1 MNRYIYALNNPVRFV
16 DVSGFSTQ
24 SSQAVL
30 SANRSTT
37 DSIHKNLIDAD
48 LGRLNDALEV
58 ALDVSKTAYKS
69 ILVKELLQAVRN
81 GEVPSESVRSQLA
94 ALRTAGDSLTALNVI
109 LNSLSEIKPA
119 GTEWRNFW
127 AGLTNG
133 DLSSLNADDWLDAF
147 AHGTAAM
154 TAVAWN
160 TTTGGFDAV
169 IKLSSGG
176 EFTIRFTGNQVYDF
190 AQKVAGP

>member
-1 MNRYIYALNNPVRFV
+1 
-16 DVSGFSTQ
+16 
-24 SSQAVL
+24 L
-30 SANRSTT
+30 SANRSTS

-48 LGRLNDALEV
+48 PSRLNDALEV
-58 ALDVSKTAYKS
+58 ALDVSKTADKS
-69 ILVKELLQAVRN
+69 ILVKELLEAVRN

-94 ALRTAGDSLTALNVI
+94 ALRTAEDSLTALNVI

-119 GTEWRNFW
+119 GTGWRKFW
-127 AGLTNG
+127 TGLTNG
-133 DLSSLNADDWLDAF
+133 DLSSLSADDWLDAF
-147 AHGTAAM
+147 AHGTASM

-160 TTTGGFDAV
+160 TATGGFDAV

-176 EFTIRFTGNQVYDF
+176 EFTIRLTGNQVYDF